1 MKDYVK
7 LLHTIER
14 NGRKSDRT
22 LDLVIFETE
31 EELQAIMASLREQAV
46 HGDRVVR
53 YNDGELNT
61 IRKF

>member
-22 LDLVIFETE
+22 VDLVIFETK
-31 EELQAIMASLREQAV
+31 EELEAIMPSLREQSV
-46 HGDRVVR
+46 RGDRVVR

-61 IRKF
+61 ICRF